1 MRITRFQPRREK
13 GAVTELRVFLCSDCG
28 LYQLVRRNIS
38 TRQTAA

>member
-1 MRITRFQPRREK
+1 MRIVRLESRPKQP
-13 GAVTELRVFLCSDCG
+13 AELGVFLCSDCG